1 MSTLTASTPAR
12 TGFDWFHGAGLAL
25 GLAVLYGSTFEEL
38 SRTTWSTDEQGQGPA
53 ILAIVLWLLWRKR
66 EAFLA
71 LPAQGAS
78 PWGWAW
84 FVFAL
89 ALHWVGR
96 TQGVLMFS
104 VLSLMPLLAGLA
116 LVYRGAAGLKL
127 VWFPLFFLL
136 FMVPLPGPFV
146 SAATT
151 PLKTAVSWVA
161 AKVLYLAGYPVAR
174 SGVVIMVGQYQL
186 LVADACAGLTS
197 MFTLEALGM
206 LYMNLK
212 AYTSSARNVTLA
224 LLLVPVS
231 FLANVIRVMLLILVT
246 YHFGDAAGQGFVHA
260 SAGVLLFLAAITLM
274 TACDRLLGLV
284 FSSETRPEG
293 APA

>member
-1 MSTLTASTPAR
+1 MTSITAPKPASA
-12 TGFDWFHGAGLAL
+12 GFDLFQGACLAA

-38 SRTTWSTDEQGQGPA
+38 ARTTWSTDEQGQGPA
-53 ILAIVLWLLWRKR
+53 ILAIALWLLWRKR
-66 EAFLA
+66 DAFLA
-71 LPAQGAS
+71 LPVQGAS

-84 FVFAL
+84 FAFAL
-89 ALHWVGR
+89 VLQWAGR

-104 VLSLMPLLAGLA
+104 VLSLIPLMAGLA

-136 FMVPLPGPFV
+136 FMVPLPGTFV

-161 AKVLYLAGYPVAR
+161 AKLLYVAGYPVAR

-212 AYTSSARNVTLA
+212 AYASSARNVTLA

-231 FLANVIRVMLLILVT
+231 FTANVIRVMLLILVT

-274 TACDRLLGLV
+274 TACDRLLDLIFPSTTV
-284 FSSETRPEG
+284 TEK
-293 APA
+293 AAA

>member
-1 MSTLTASTPAR
+1 MSTHAHAAAPRAAFDLISTALP
-12 TGFDWFHGAGLAL
+12 AL
-25 GLAVLYGSTFEEL
+25 GLAVLYASTFEEL
-38 SRTTWSTDEQGQGPA
+38 ARTVWSTDEQGQGPA

-66 EAFLA
+66 KAFAA
-71 LPAQGAS
+71 LPAQGAA
-78 PWGWAW
+78 PWGWLW
-84 FVFAL
+84 FAL
-89 ALHWVGR
+89 ALGLHWVGR

-104 VLSLMPLLAGLA
+104 AVSLIPLLAGLA
-116 LVYRGAAGLKL
+116 LIYRGAAGLKL

-161 AKVLYLAGYPVAR
+161 AQVLYAVGYPVAR
-174 SGVVIMVGQYQL
+174 SGVVLMVGQYQL

-212 AYTSSARNVTLA
+212 AYTSSARNITLA

-231 FLANVIRVMLLILVT
+231 FTANVIRVMLLIIVT

-260 SAGVLLFLAAITLM
+260 SAGVLLFVVAISLM
-274 TACDRLLGLV
+274 MSCDRLLGLV
-284 FSSETRPEG
+284 FSNETT
-293 APA
+293 AP

>member
-1 MSTLTASTPAR
+1 MS
-12 TGFDWFHGAGLAL
+12 
-25 GLAVLYGSTFEEL
+25 
-38 SRTTWSTDEQGQGPA
+38 
-53 ILAIVLWLLWRKR
+53 
-66 EAFLA
+66 
-71 LPAQGAS
+71 
-78 PWGWAW
+78 
-84 FVFAL
+84 
-89 ALHWVGR
+89 
-96 TQGVLMFS
+96 
-104 VLSLMPLLAGLA
+104 
-116 LVYRGAAGLKL
+116 
-127 VWFPLFFLL
+127 
-136 FMVPLPGPFV
+136 
-146 SAATT
+146 
-151 PLKTAVSWVA
+151 AVSWVA

-284 FSSETRPEG
+284 FSSETKPEG